1 MNINWDHF
9 ISNEEVLARADVW
22 DIELKLV
29 RSRLRWLGHAS
40 RMDGDKPVKA
50 LLYGE
55 LANGSRPVGRPQLR
69 FKDTCKSVLKC
80 GGVLDQWR
88 NVFGNRSEWRQLV
101 HNTCK
106 CVNEKRI
113 GENERRRG
121 RRKLSKAAA
130 EKHA

>member
-1 MNINWDHF
+1 M
-9 ISNEEVLARADVW
+9 LDVW

-40 RMDGDKPVKA
+40 RMDGDKPVIA

-55 LANGSRPVGRPQLR
+55 LANGSRPVGCPQLR

-101 HNTCK
+101 SSSSSSSSTVH
-106 CVNEKRI
+106 
-113 GENERRRG
+113 
-121 RRKLSKAAA
+121 
-130 EKHA
+130 